1 MTSPVASSSDHRLRL
16 IVIFGGESAEHDV
29 SCTTAVHVLN
39 ATDKSRYDITAV
51 GITRNGDWVM
61 AEEAMAVLSD
71 GARALPERLT
81 ANGPSTSLVPILS
94 GAAPGQQV
102 VVLPLLHGPLGEDG
116 TLQGMLELANVAYV
130 GSGVLGSALTMDKA
144 KAKEVLRA
152 TGIPQTRW
160 LTLFEPEFDGSLDPI
175 VEELGL
181 PLFVKPANMGSSV
194 GVTKAHD
201 LDELRTALALAFRY
215 DEWVVVEEAVAA
227 REIEFAL
234 LGNDVVECS
243 VGGEII
249 PGAEFYSYD
258 DKYADGIATDVIP
271 ADIPVDAMA
280 QMQELAEIAY
290 RALRVEGLA
299 RADFLYEESGRG
311 PLLNELNTMPGFTP
325 ISMYPKLW
333 AASGLA
339 YTELIDRLVELAIQR
354 HARRSS
360 KRVTTH

>member
-1 MTSPVASSSDHRLRL
+1 MPSSAESSNDLPIRL

-29 SCTTAVHVLN
+29 SCSTAVHVLA
-39 ATDKSRYDITAV
+39 ATDKDRYDIQTI
-51 GITRNGDWVM
+51 GIDRTGGWVV
-61 AEEAMAVLSD
+61 AEEAMAILAD
-71 GARALPERLT
+71 GARPLPERLT
-81 ANGPSTSLVPILS
+81 AEGPATSLVPAVS
-94 GAAPGQQV
+94 SAQPGQQI

-116 TLQGMLELANVAYV
+116 TIQGMLELANVPYV
-130 GSGVLGSALTMDKA
+130 GAGVLGSALTMDKA

-152 TGIPQTRW
+152 TGVPQTRW
-160 LTLFEPEFDGSLDPI
+160 MTLYEPDFDGDLSPL

-181 PLFVKPANMGSSV
+181 PMFVKPANMGSSV

-201 LDELRTALALAFRY
+201 RAELAAALELSFRY
-215 DEWVVVEEAVAA
+215 DEWVVVEEAVTA

-234 LGNDVVECS
+234 LGNTVVECS

-271 ADIPVDAMA
+271 ADIPADDMLAM
-280 QMQELAEIAY
+280 QQLAEIAY

-299 RADFLYEESGRG
+299 RADFLYEDGGRG

-339 YTELIDRLVELAIQR
+339 YPDLIDRLVELALER
-354 HARRSS
+354 HARRSA